1 MIDENSELK
10 SLVNNY
16 LKTIETQKNKISSF
30 ENFENDKQVLLSEIK
45 LIQDRLD
52 KQRQIIRSRD
62 V

>member
-52 KQRQIIRSRD
+52 KQR
-62 V
+62 